1 MRRTRRG
8 FTLIEI
14 LVVMG
19 IIAVLMA
26 ILFLGFKYVGG
37 SSRNNLTHSMLQNL
51 RGMLTEYTTSGGNLD
66 KLEDIYAPK
75 DSVPTPGSVAEGGSD
90 RDAPA
95 VNQTRIIMARLLAIP
110 SNKKVL
116 DSLPADHVWRSGND
130 VVLLDGFRNP
140 IIYVPRRGL
149 VGVNLGYSGTDKSQ
163 KPIYSNPT
171 QTIASPGAK
180 LLGKGP
186 PPIMLGQPFFASAGE
201 DGDFSKGD
209 DNHYSYEQ

>member
-1 MRRTRRG
+1 MKRTRRG

-26 ILFLGFKYVGG
+26 ILFLAFKYVGG
-37 SSRNNLTHSMLQNL
+37 SSRNNLTHSVLQNL

-66 KLEDIYAPK
+66 KLEDIYAPS
-75 DSVPTPGSVAEGGSD
+75 DSVASPTAVAEGASD
-90 RDAPA
+90 RNSTA
-95 VNQTRIIMARLLAIP
+95 VNQTRTIMARLLAIP

-116 DSLPADHVWRSGND
+116 DSLPADHVWRTGND
-130 VVLLDGFRNP
+130 VVLLDGFGNP

-149 VGVNLGYSGTDKSQ
+149 TGVNLGKTGENEYPQATK
-163 KPIYSNPT
+163 NR
-171 QTIASPGAK
+171 TIASPGAK
-180 LLGKGP
+180 KLSTDD

-209 DNHYSYEQ
+209 DNHYSFEQ

>member
-1 MRRTRRG
+1 VKRTRRG

-26 ILFLGFKYVGG
+26 ILFLAFKYVGG
-37 SSRNNLTHSMLQNL
+37 SSRNNLTHSVLQNL

-66 KLEDIYAPK
+66 KLEDIYAPS
-75 DSVPTPGSVAEGGSD
+75 DSVASPTAVAEGASD
-90 RDAPA
+90 RNSTA
-95 VNQTRIIMARLLAIP
+95 VNQTRTIMARLLAIP

-116 DSLPADHVWRSGND
+116 DSLPADHVWRTGND
-130 VVLLDGFRNP
+130 VVLLDGFGNP

-149 VGVNLGYSGTDKSQ
+149 TGVNLGKTGENEYPQATK
-163 KPIYSNPT
+163 NR
-171 QTIASPGAK
+171 TIASPGAK
-180 LLGKGP
+180 KLSTDD

-209 DNHYSYEQ
+209 DNHYSFEQ